1 MTPVEYASYDATGLA
16 ALVRSKAVSADE
28 VLDAAVERIEALNPA
43 LNAVVHPFIDQGRAA
58 IRQGLPSGPFEGVPY
73 LIKNTGLAVAGTPLT
88 TGSAL
93 FRDNVSPADGT
104 LTQRMRQA
112 GLVIIGK
119 TNVPE
124 MAMSFTTEPKAF
136 GVTRNPWNQGHGPG
150 GSSGGSAA
158 AVASGIVPMAHASD
172 GAGSTRLPAAHC
184 GLFGMKPSR
193 MRLPFG
199 PVAAEGIAGMSGPH
213 CLSWSVRDCA
223 GMLDATH
230 GPDVGDPY
238 AAPPVTG
245 PFLDAVTRA
254 PGRLRIGFTTV
265 SPVGTP
271 VDPACVAATEAA
283 AALCESLGHHV
294 EPATP
299 GYDAARLKGAW
310 RVISAASV
318 SMQVAARAAALGI
331 TEWRALVEPVNAE
344 WADEGSRLS
353 AATYAEA
360 IAALQATSRAMGAFF
375 TRYDIYLSPTTGETA
390 PKLGVLADRG
400 DGLDAFYDRFWQHG
414 PFTAVF
420 NASGCPAMTVPF
432 GLSPAGLPVG
442 VQMGAAFGA
451 ETTLFALA
459 GQIEAA
465 KPWFRCRPPAKEPT
479 QKI

>member
-1 MTPVEYASYDATGLA
+1 VTPAEYASHDATGLA
-16 ALVRSKAVSADE
+16 ALVRSKAMSADE
-28 VLDAAVERIEALNPA
+28 ILDAAVERIAALNPA
-43 LNAVVHPFIDQGRAA
+43 LNAVVHLFVDQGRAA
-58 IRQGLPSGPFEGVPY
+58 IRQGLPAGPFEGVPY

-93 FRDNVSPADGT
+93 FRDAISPADGT

-136 GVTRNPWNQGHGPG
+136 GATRNPWNLAHGPG
-150 GSSGGSAA
+150 GSSGGAAA
-158 AVASGIVPMAHASD
+158 AVASGMLPMAHASD
-172 GAGSTRLPAAHC
+172 GGGSTRLPAAHC

-223 GMLDATH
+223 AMLDASH
-230 GPDVGDPY
+230 GADIGDPY

-245 PFLDAVTRA
+245 TFLAAVTRA
-254 PGRLRIGFTTV
+254 PGALRVGFTTV
-265 SPVGTP
+265 SPLGTP
-271 VDPACVAATEAA
+271 VEPACAAATAA
-283 AALCESLGHHV
+283 AASLCESLGHHV
-294 EPATP
+294 EHAAPD
-299 GYDAARLKGAW
+299 YDAMKLKWAW
-310 RVISAASV
+310 RVISAANAC
-318 SMQVAARAAALGI
+318 MQVTARAAALGI
-331 TEWRALVEPVNAE
+331 SDWRGLVEPVNAE

-360 IAALQATSRAMGAFF
+360 IAALHATSRAMGAFF
-375 TRYDIYLSPTTGETA
+375 SRYDIYLSPTTGETA

-420 NASGCPAMTVPF
+420 NASGCPAMSVPF

-451 ETTLFALA
+451 EATLFSLA
-459 GQIEAA
+459 GQIEMAQ
-465 KPWFRCRPPAKEPT
+465 PWFHIRPPALG
-479 QKI
+479 